1 MFKQRTKLL
10 SCILSVIVLSLAPAS
25 SFVNANTFHLKYA
38 GLLPPGTTLSAPV
51 DEWAKLVEDRT
62 KGQVKTTTYHSQ
74 SLGKYREFPK
84 LMKSGLCDMAFVA
97 GGTPG
102 FSLLSVIEL
111 PTLVSSMRIS
121 MDLVNGLY
129 RTGYLSSIFEDKGFK
144 LMFFMNSDPRMIW
157 LNKKKVS
164 RLSDLKGLK
173 IRGISPVH
181 IDVAKALGAT
191 AVGIAPADVYM
202 ALERG
207 TVDGI
212 MNPTEGIFAM
222 KLMDSIKY
230 VLWEPITA
238 DMTAVVMNLDVWNK
252 LPAEARTVIQDVN
265 AEMNYRYLNY
275 YKTVEEDKARIREA
289 GIEILEID
297 PDEKSAFYAALKP
310 VVQNWLA
317 GMEKMGNNG
326 KEIYDEA
333 RNVLDQ
339 Y

>member
-10 SCILSVIVLSLAPAS
+10 RFVFLVIVFGLASAV
-25 SFVNANTFHLKYA
+25 SFANANTIELKYA

-51 DEWAKLVEDRT
+51 DEWGKLVEERT
-62 KGQVKTTTYHSQ
+62 QGQVKLTTYHAQ
-74 SLGKYREFPK
+74 SLGKFREFPK

-102 FSLLSVIEL
+102 FSLLSVSEL

-129 RTGYLSSIFEDKGFK
+129 RTGYFFSIFEDKGFK

-157 LNKKKVS
+157 LSKKKVT
-164 RLSDLKGLK
+164 RLSDFKGLK

-222 KLMDSIKY
+222 KLKDSIKY
-230 VLWEPITA
+230 VLWEPVTS

-252 LPAEARTVIQDVN
+252 LPAEVRAVVQDVN
-265 AEMNYRYLNY
+265 AELQYR
-275 YKTVEEDKARIREA
+275 
-289 GIEILEID
+289 
-297 PDEKSAFYAALKP
+297 
-310 VVQNWLA
+310 
-317 GMEKMGNNG
+317 
-326 KEIYDEA
+326 
-333 RNVLDQ
+333 
-339 Y
+339 